1 MRIVAGFLPDQIGDD
16 NRLALGRACGPEQLL
31 HPRVVINT
39 VVDDDAR
46 GRDIPADR
54 RTHLEQMRV
63 LVGVAEDAGHL
74 HVRTADLLGDVA
86 VEVLGGDDA
95 DRLTHHLRQNRRC
108 EQDCEC
114 GQGREL
120 FHPDPPV
127 RHGLDGA

>member
-1 MRIVAGFLPDQIGDD
+1 VVKGVRWSIPTSPYRGLF
-16 NRLALGRACGPEQLL
+16 RASGAFSRNQFS
-31 HPRVVINT
+31 
-39 VVDDDAR
+39 VDYSI
-46 GRDIPADR
+46 RDRFAADCPADR

-95 DRLTHHLRQNRRC
+95 DRLTRHLRQYRRC